1 MNYDFQIA
9 KYINSHKIY
18 VDTCS
23 LMHDNAEVF
32 FSRLIPEL
40 ERNRAKIYTT
50 HTVGRELT
58 RKSIDPNMIT
68 RAKAK
73 SGYEILMNLFE
84 RKLIEYVS
92 PNTRGDAHADYEF
105 DIIFTAER
113 KYTNLLM
120 ITQDKYLI
128 NQLLSYNHN
137 KAVYGKKIKV
147 FSLTEAGNARER
159 FTDTS
164 AQSNYG
170 VPLQQLRCNKPA
182 YSPQAITKPFV
193 RNINTHNIP
202 PSVVNQPKYTVTPKK
217 SKNTEIC
224 TECGAPF
231 KIKIEEAKYLLSIG
245 HTLPKCCPICR
256 AKRTAGFGNAGKIS
270 YGNHY

>member
-182 YSPQAITKPFV
+182 YSPQAITKPLV
-193 RNINTHNIP
+193 RNMPPHNIT
-202 PSVVNQPKYTVTPKK
+202 PSVANQAKYTAPPKK
-217 SKNTEIC
+217 AKNTETC
-224 TECGAPF
+224 AECGAPF

-245 HTLPKCCPICR
+245 HTLPKCCPSCR